1 MPRPNDLSRS
11 LVALDQDSTII
22 AVVEMS
28 QSSWLV
34 GGVLPGIERQP
45 CKKLEPS
52 AERLL
57 GTTASGSFSR
67 PILQVPSGWRTVIA
81 VARMWASISASDR
94 QSGPGMIS
102 PAANE
107 ARVGCRPI

>member
-1 MPRPNDLSRS
+1 MPQPNDLSRS

-34 GGVLPGIERQP
+34 AGVLPGIERQP
-45 CKKLEPS
+45 RKKQEPS

-57 GTTASGSFSR
+57 GR
-67 PILQVPSGWRTVIA
+67 CIA
-81 VARMWASISASDR
+81 GAMR
-94 QSGPGMIS
+94 QSGPVKRSRELHGPS
-102 PAANE
+102 KPVATASGWR
-107 ARVGCRPI
+107 AG